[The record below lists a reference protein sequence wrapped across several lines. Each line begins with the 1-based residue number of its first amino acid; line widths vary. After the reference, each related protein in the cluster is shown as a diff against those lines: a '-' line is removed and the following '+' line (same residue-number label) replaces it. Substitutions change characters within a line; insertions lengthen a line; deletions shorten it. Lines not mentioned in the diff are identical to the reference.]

1 MAKTQLHMETDMRK
15 INECQARLRK
25 LRELALETAKLGA
38 QVFEDAIAGMQGP
51 HPSKPA
57 PRLAPLPGSSNE
69 MGTRGSAVPITPQP
83 KAIIRIIEGS
93 IEIVGGVDSLEKE
106 R

>member
-1 MAKTQLHMETDMRK
+1 MTTTD
-15 INECQARLRK
+15 ECQARLKK

-51 HPSKPA
+51 HPPTPA
-57 PRLAPLPGSSNE
+57 PKPAPLPGNPNVKGT
-69 MGTRGSAVPITPQP
+69 MGGAVPITPQP

-93 IEIVGGVDSLEKE
+93 IEIVGGVDCLEKE
-106 R
+106 C